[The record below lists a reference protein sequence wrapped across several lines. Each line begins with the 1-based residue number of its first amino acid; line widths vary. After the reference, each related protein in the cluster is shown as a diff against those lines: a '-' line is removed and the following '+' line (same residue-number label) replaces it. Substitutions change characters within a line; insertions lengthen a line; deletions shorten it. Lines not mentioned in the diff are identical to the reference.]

1 MCTYCENSSV
11 NIIPYCEYVFLCDII
26 AIRLFD
32 VIRCDRNEGEA
43 KCMQNTLFTSA
54 VTGDEKLRTDVI
66 AIVQNEITVV
76 DAET

>member
-1 MCTYCENSSV
+1 MFSY
-11 NIIPYCEYVFLCDII
+11 DII
-26 AIRLFD
+26 AIRIID

-76 DAET
+76 DEHTPSPDEIQSEESSP